1 MQPVSGTSADRKRQS
16 SSDTVRT
23 NGAPGKPLRIL
34 LVEDSP
40 LLRSRLENMLSQY
53 AAFKVTGL
61 ASAEAEAVEKL
72 ESVPYDAIV
81 VDVELRPGSGI
92 GVIRQ
97 ARARNPDKGDGG
109 HVWIIVL
116 TNYDL
121 PTVRERCMRPAPITS
136 STRCARSISS
146 CRSCCRSRDENPD
159 LIAPSGACFDGD
171 TAAAPMHAVTHA
183 RHGTRKIGIRRRA
196 PSSPMI
202 MT

>member
-1 MQPVSGTSADRKRQS
+1 MDEVMQQQPTTTASPQAARSNAAANVVRK
-16 SSDTVRT
+16 

-40 LLRSRLENMLSQY
+40 LLRGRLENMLSQH

-61 ASAEAEAVEKL
+61 AAAEAEAVEKL
-72 ESVPYDAIV
+72 DTVPYDAIV

-97 ARARNPDKGDGG
+97 ARARNKDAKDGG

-121 PTVRERCMRPAPITS
+121 PTVRERCMQAGADHFLDKMREIDQLIPI
-136 STRCARSISS
+136 
-146 CRSCCRSRDENPD
+146 
-159 LIAPSGACFDGD
+159 LLGIAG
-171 TAAAPMHAVTHA
+171 
-183 RHGTRKIGIRRRA
+183 RK
-196 PSSPMI
+196 S
-202 MT
+202 

>member
-1 MQPVSGTSADRKRQS
+1 MQPQTTTATPNPAARPSGATSVTRK
-16 SSDTVRT
+16 

-40 LLRSRLENMLSQY
+40 LLRGRLENMLSQH

-61 ASAEAEAVEKL
+61 AAAETEAIEKL
-72 ESVPYDAIV
+72 DSVPYDAIV

-97 ARARNPDKGDGG
+97 ARSRNKDAKDSGS

-121 PTVRERCMRPAPITS
+121 PTVRERCMQAGADHFLDKMREIDQLIPI
-136 STRCARSISS
+136 
-146 CRSCCRSRDENPD
+146 
-159 LIAPSGACFDGD
+159 LLGIAG
-171 TAAAPMHAVTHA
+171 
-183 RHGTRKIGIRRRA
+183 RK
-196 PSSPMI
+196 
-202 MT
+202 T

>member
-1 MQPVSGTSADRKRQS
+1 MQTQTTPVTTSNARSSAAATATRK
-16 SSDTVRT
+16 

-40 LLRSRLENMLSQY
+40 LLRGRLENMISQH

-61 ASAEAEAVEKL
+61 AAAETEAIEKL
-72 ESVPYDAIV
+72 DSVSYDAIV

-97 ARARNPDKGDGG
+97 ARARNKENKDGG

-121 PTVRERCMRPAPITS
+121 PTVRERCMQAGADHFLDKMREIDQLIPI
-136 STRCARSISS
+136 
-146 CRSCCRSRDENPD
+146 
-159 LIAPSGACFDGD
+159 LLGIAG
-171 TAAAPMHAVTHA
+171 
-183 RHGTRKIGIRRRA
+183 RK
-196 PSSPMI
+196 P
-202 MT
+202 

>member
-1 MQPVSGTSADRKRQS
+1 MDEVILQHQTTTAISPPGMKATAGAVPRK
-16 SSDTVRT
+16 

-40 LLRSRLENMLSQY
+40 LLRGRLENMLSQH

-61 ASAEAEAVEKL
+61 AAAEAEAVEKL
-72 ESVPYDAIV
+72 DTVPYDAIV

-97 ARARNPDKGDGG
+97 ARARNKDVKDGG

-121 PTVRERCMRPAPITS
+121 PTVRERCMQAGADHFLDKMREIDQLIPI
-136 STRCARSISS
+136 
-146 CRSCCRSRDENPD
+146 
-159 LIAPSGACFDGD
+159 LLGIAG
-171 TAAAPMHAVTHA
+171 
-183 RHGTRKIGIRRRA
+183 RK
-196 PSSPMI
+196 P
-202 MT
+202 

>member
-1 MQPVSGTSADRKRQS
+1 MQTSTTATSTPAARSSGAATATRK
-16 SSDTVRT
+16 

-40 LLRSRLENMLSQY
+40 LLRGRLENMLSQH

-61 ASAEAEAVEKL
+61 AAAESEAIEKL
-72 ESVPYDAIV
+72 DSVPYDAIV

-97 ARARNPDKGDGG
+97 ARSRNKDAKESGS

-121 PTVRERCMRPAPITS
+121 PTVRERCMQAGADHFLDKMREIDQLIPI
-136 STRCARSISS
+136 
-146 CRSCCRSRDENPD
+146 
-159 LIAPSGACFDGD
+159 LLGIAG
-171 TAAAPMHAVTHA
+171 
-183 RHGTRKIGIRRRA
+183 RK
-196 PSSPMI
+196 S
-202 MT
+202 

>member
-1 MQPVSGTSADRKRQS
+1 MHTQS
-16 SSDTVRT
+16 STDQNVARNPSAGNVTRK

-40 LLRSRLENMLSQY
+40 LLRGRLENMLSQH

-61 ASAEAEAVEKL
+61 AAAEAEAIEKL
-72 ESVPYDAIV
+72 DSVSYDAIV

-97 ARARNPDKGDGG
+97 ARARNKDPKQGG

-121 PTVRERCMRPAPITS
+121 PTVRERCMQAGADHFLDKMREIDQLIPI
-136 STRCARSISS
+136 
-146 CRSCCRSRDENPD
+146 
-159 LIAPSGACFDGD
+159 LLGIAG
-171 TAAAPMHAVTHA
+171 
-183 RHGTRKIGIRRRA
+183 RK
-196 PSSPMI
+196 P
-202 MT
+202 

>member
-1 MQPVSGTSADRKRQS
+1 MDGAMQLQSTPSPAASGRAAAGTLRK
-16 SSDTVRT
+16 

-40 LLRSRLENMLSQY
+40 LLRGRLENMLSQH

-61 ASAEAEAVEKL
+61 AAAEAEAVEKL
-72 ESVPYDAIV
+72 DSVPYDVIV

-97 ARARNPDKGDGG
+97 ARSRNKDSKDSGG

-121 PTVRERCMRPAPITS
+121 PTVRERCMQAGADHFLDKMREIDQLIPI
-136 STRCARSISS
+136 
-146 CRSCCRSRDENPD
+146 
-159 LIAPSGACFDGD
+159 LLGIAG
-171 TAAAPMHAVTHA
+171 
-183 RHGTRKIGIRRRA
+183 RK
-196 PSSPMI
+196 P
-202 MT
+202 

>member
-1 MQPVSGTSADRKRQS
+1 MQTQSTPAGPQVSRSTSSAGAPRK
-16 SSDTVRT
+16 

-40 LLRSRLENMLSQY
+40 LLRGRLENMLSQH

-61 ASAEAEAVEKL
+61 AAAEAEAIEKL
-72 ESVPYDAIV
+72 DSVPYDAIV

-97 ARARNPDKGDGG
+97 ARTRNKDAKDG

-121 PTVRERCMRPAPITS
+121 PTVRERCMQAGADHFLDKMREIDQLIPI
-136 STRCARSISS
+136 
-146 CRSCCRSRDENPD
+146 
-159 LIAPSGACFDGD
+159 LLGIAG
-171 TAAAPMHAVTHA
+171 
-183 RHGTRKIGIRRRA
+183 RK
-196 PSSPMI
+196 P
-202 MT
+202 

>member
-1 MQPVSGTSADRKRQS
+1 MGEAMHQQPTPAGSASARSQSTGPRK
-16 SSDTVRT
+16 

-40 LLRSRLENMLSQY
+40 LLRGRLENMLSQH

-61 ASAEAEAVEKL
+61 AAAEAEAIEKL
-72 ESVPYDAIV
+72 DTVPYDAIV

-97 ARARNPDKGDGG
+97 ARARNKDKEKDKDGS

-121 PTVRERCMRPAPITS
+121 PTVRERCMQAGADHFLDKMREIDQLIPI
-136 STRCARSISS
+136 
-146 CRSCCRSRDENPD
+146 
-159 LIAPSGACFDGD
+159 LLGIAG
-171 TAAAPMHAVTHA
+171 
-183 RHGTRKIGIRRRA
+183 RK
-196 PSSPMI
+196 P
-202 MT
+202 

>member
-1 MQPVSGTSADRKRQS
+1 MQQQPSTSSAPAAVRGQASLTRK
-16 SSDTVRT
+16 

-40 LLRSRLENMLSQY
+40 LLRGRLENMLSQH

-61 ASAEAEAVEKL
+61 AAAEAEAIEKL
-72 ESVPYDAIV
+72 DSVPYDAIV

-97 ARARNPDKGDGG
+97 ARARNKDAKDDA

-121 PTVRERCMRPAPITS
+121 PTVRERCMQAGADHFLDKMREIDQLIPI
-136 STRCARSISS
+136 
-146 CRSCCRSRDENPD
+146 
-159 LIAPSGACFDGD
+159 LLGIAG
-171 TAAAPMHAVTHA
+171 
-183 RHGTRKIGIRRRA
+183 RK
-196 PSSPMI
+196 P
-202 MT
+202 

>member
-1 MQPVSGTSADRKRQS
+1 MENQQTASASTPATRGQAAANATRK
-16 SSDTVRT
+16 

-40 LLRSRLENMLSQY
+40 LLRGRLENMLSQH

-61 ASAEAEAVEKL
+61 AAAEAEAVEKL
-72 ESVPYDAIV
+72 DSVPYDVIV

-97 ARARNPDKGDGG
+97 ARARNKASGDGG

-121 PTVRERCMRPAPITS
+121 PTVRERCMQAGADHFLDKMREIDQLIPI
-136 STRCARSISS
+136 
-146 CRSCCRSRDENPD
+146 
-159 LIAPSGACFDGD
+159 LVGIAG
-171 TAAAPMHAVTHA
+171 
-183 RHGTRKIGIRRRA
+183 RK
-196 PSSPMI
+196 P
-202 MT
+202 